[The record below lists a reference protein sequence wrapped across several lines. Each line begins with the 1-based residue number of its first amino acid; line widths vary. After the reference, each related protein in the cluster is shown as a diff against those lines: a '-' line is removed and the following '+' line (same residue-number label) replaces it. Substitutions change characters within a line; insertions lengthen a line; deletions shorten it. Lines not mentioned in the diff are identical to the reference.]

1 MSMKATVSS
10 WQSCGNDKTLRKD
23 SSQIQIVVSG
33 IRVFQTTAPGIVD
46 TTKDDF
52 TLSVHNISHESG
64 INLIENR

>member
-1 MSMKATVSS
+1 M
-10 WQSCGNDKTLRKD
+10 
-23 SSQIQIVVSG
+23 VSG

-64 INLIENR
+64 KNLIENR